1 MTRSHS
7 ERRLDH
13 ALTEWVNE
21 LTHANPA
28 ASDAEILAD
37 LRLRMDA
44 KLVATFRAA
53 FPPLC
58 GPV

>member
-1 MTRSHS
+1 MIRSHT

-13 ALTEWVNE
+13 ALTEWVKE
-21 LTHANPA
+21 RTHANPA

-44 KLVATFRAA
+44 KVAATFRAA
-53 FPPLC
+53 FPPIM
-58 GPV
+58 GAG